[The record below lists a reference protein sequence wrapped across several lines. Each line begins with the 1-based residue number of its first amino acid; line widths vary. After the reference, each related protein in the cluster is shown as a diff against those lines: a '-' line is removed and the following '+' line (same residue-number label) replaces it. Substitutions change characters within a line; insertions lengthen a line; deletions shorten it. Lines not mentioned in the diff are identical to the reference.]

1 MANFCLLFFYAAP
14 ILTLASVVKAKD
26 ASSIDP
32 LRTFRHP
39 IPKIPPNPSRM
50 RILVL
55 KLTSRTCKKIL
66 SGVLKNR
73 LRFLKNCP
81 RFLPSHIIEIRDYLT
96 CFLVVRSTVFEN
108 VAQLPA
114 TVYPLDTE
122 IFNAQLL
129 DAGQSTVSFGWSTAK
144 QSTTSTSGCQTVPL
158 PLPFHASKPSTLR
171 RNPES

>member
-32 LRTFRHP
+32 LRTFRHS
-39 IPKIPPNPSRM
+39 IPKIPPNPLHM

-55 KLTSRTCKKIL
+55 KLTSRTFQKIL

-73 LRFLKNCP
+73 LWFLKNCP
-81 RFLPSHIIEIRDYLT
+81 WFLPSHIIEFRDYLT
-96 CFLVVRSTVFEN
+96 CCLVVRSTVFEN

-114 TVYPLDTE
+114 AVYPLDTE

-129 DAGQSTVSFGWSTAK
+129 DAALNITV
-144 QSTTSTSGCQTVPL
+144 
-158 PLPFHASKPSTLR
+158 
-171 RNPES
+171 